1 MIGVHQWRL
10 SGMML
15 NKETLHNANR
25 TRPISMTE
33 TNPLSEMTLAAMPFP
48 MIDPVIF
55 SIGPF
60 AIRWY
65 ALAYLAGILL
75 GWWYLKRLTDQEG
88 DPVGPAP
95 LDALINASVIGI
107 ILGGRLGYVFFY
119 NLPYYLNH
127 PLEIFMVWHGGMS
140 FHGGMIGMASA
151 IFIVARRFGI
161 NPLALGDLI
170 ALAAPIG
177 LFFGRI
183 ANFINAELYGR
194 VTNMPWGVVF
204 PGGGETPRHPSQL
217 YEAGLE
223 GLLLFLILRAA
234 FRYGARETPG
244 LMIGIFL
251 SGYGLARIFIEFFR
265 EPDQQI
271 GFLFDFLTMGQMLS
285 LPMVIIGVMMAFF
298 ARRKSA

>member
-15 NKETLHNANR
+15 NKETLHNANS
-25 TRPISMTE
+25 TCPKFMNQTIPLPE
-33 TNPLSEMTLAAMPFP
+33 TIFAAIPFP

-75 GWWYLKRLTDQEG
+75 GWWYLKRLTEQDD
-88 DPVGPAP
+88 DPIGPAP

-151 IFIVARRFGI
+151 IVIVARRFGI

-194 VTNMPWGVVF
+194 VTDMPWGIVF
-204 PGGGETPRHPSQL
+204 PGGGEATRHPSQL

-223 GLLLFLILRAA
+223 GLLLFLILRSA
-234 FRYGARETPG
+234 FRNGARETPG
-244 LMIGIFL
+244 LIIGIFL
-251 SGYGLARIFIEFFR
+251 SGYGLARIFIEVFR

-285 LPMVIIGVMMAFF
+285 LPMVIIGVMMALY
-298 ARRKSA
+298 AKRKSA

>member
-1 MIGVHQWRL
+1 M
-10 SGMML
+10 
-15 NKETLHNANR
+15 
-25 TRPISMTE
+25 SMTLPS
-33 TNPLSEMTLAAMPFP
+33 TLSETTFAAIPFP

-60 AIRWY
+60 AVRWY
-65 ALAYLAGILL
+65 ALAYLAGILM
-75 GWWYLKRLTDQEG
+75 GWWYLKRLTCHDD
-88 DPVGPAP
+88 DPVGPAQ

-107 ILGGRLGYVFFY
+107 ILGGRLGYVLFY

-127 PLEIFMVWHGGMS
+127 PLEIFMVWQGGMA
-140 FHGGMIGMASA
+140 FHGGMIGMALA
-151 IFIVARRFGI
+151 IVIVARRHGI

-194 VTNMPWGVVF
+194 VTAMPWGVIF
-204 PGGGETPRHPSQL
+204 PGGGEAPRHPSQI

-223 GLLLFLILRAA
+223 GLALFFVLNVA
-234 FRYGARETPG
+234 FRRGARNTPG

-251 SGYGLARIFIEFFR
+251 SGYGLARIFIELFR

-271 GFLFDFLTMGQMLS
+271 GFLLNSITMGQILS
-285 LPMVIIGVMMAFF
+285 LPMVLIGVMIILYAK
-298 ARRKSA
+298 RQPV

>member
-1 MIGVHQWRL
+1 
-10 SGMML
+10 MML
-15 NKETLHNANR
+15 SNETLHNANS
-25 TRPISMTE
+25 TCPKFMNQTI
-33 TNPLSEMTLAAMPFP
+33 PLSETIFAAIPFP

-75 GWWYLKRLTDQEG
+75 GWWYLKRLTDQED

-194 VTNMPWGVVF
+194 VTDMPWGIVF
-204 PGGGETPRHPSQL
+204 PGGGEVTRHPSQL

-223 GLLLFLILRAA
+223 GLLLFLILRGA
-234 FRYGARETPG
+234 FRNGARETPG

-251 SGYGLARIFIEFFR
+251 SGYGLARIFIEVFR

-285 LPMVIIGVMMAFF
+285 LPMVIIGVMMAFY
-298 ARRKSA
+298 AKRKSA